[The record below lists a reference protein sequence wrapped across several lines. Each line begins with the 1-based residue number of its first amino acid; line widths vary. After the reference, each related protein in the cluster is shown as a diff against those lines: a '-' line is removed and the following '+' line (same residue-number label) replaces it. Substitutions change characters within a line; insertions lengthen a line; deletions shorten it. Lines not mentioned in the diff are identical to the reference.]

1 MIYLPT
7 GIAGTNASMALVAD
21 RLSRYLEHPVIDKTG
36 ISGSFD
42 FKVQNEGYD
51 SNADFTHD
59 EVISSILTSVREIGL
74 KLTPA
79 KGPIETIVIDHVEK
93 PTPN

>member
-1 MIYLPT
+1 LRVVHHRAVT
-7 GIAGTNASMALVAD
+7 G
-21 RLSRYLEHPVIDKTG
+21 YLEHSVIDKTG

-42 FKVQNEGYD
+42 FKFQKEGYD
-51 SNADFTHD
+51 SNANFTHD
-59 EVISSILTSVREIGL
+59 DVISSIFISVREIGL